1 MNHTLKADLLRLI
14 EHPHYQPRS
23 KAELARDL
31 GLDSRQR
38 AELRALVDELE
49 EAGILV
55 CMAKGKYAVKRLPE
69 NLVPGMVRI
78 LRSGKA
84 LFLPK
89 IGDPTPKKLGWDTAL
104 LPELELKPNRLGGA
118 LDGDR
123 VLARIDR
130 KIPKSR
136 RGGRKPPPSGLA
148 EDWKIRIEKVTERA
162 RSRWMGIFRTGK
174 TRKGRVLGDGV
185 GAPAYIELT
194 ELSALE
200 VLPGQ
205 LVSVEPVTYGGDK
218 QSPTGRI
225 IEVLGYPDDPHVDV
239 ESVIRKYDLATE
251 FPPAVTAEADALPES
266 PTQAELARRQN
277 CTGTSVITIDPATA
291 KDFDDAISVRKIPNG
306 WVLDVHIA
314 DVSHY
319 VKQGGSLDAEAR
331 RRGNSTYLPDRVLPM
346 LPPRLSDDLCSLRP
360 GVIRLTKLC
369 SIVFNRRG
377 KMLKTDFSDA
387 FICSKARLSYEEA
400 FQMIQGKGVGE
411 VPDMVRTAWEL
422 ASILRRNRYEKGA
435 LDLDFPEVRVIPDE
449 NGRPIDIITEE
460 YDESHQLIEEF
471 MLAANEAVA
480 IELQQKNRPAIYR
493 VHEEP
498 DAGKLFEF
506 ANLCRLYGHDVHDL
520 SQRQYLNKLMDSIK
534 GSPDEQLL
542 KLSLLKSLMRARYDT
557 DPLGH
562 YGLATVNYCHFTS
575 PIRRYADLVVH
586 RALNPLLKNPPTN
599 GKNGAGNIAELAE
612 AAEHISITER
622 NSAAAEKDAHR
633 MKLFEWLEAQCY
645 AETPKTH
652 EALIT
657 DARHF
662 GLLLELPKLQIKGL
676 IKPDQLPAGRWWY
689 EAFATRWTCNNGTML
704 YPGMRIKVIPAHVNR
719 DEQWADFTMIEE

>member
-1 MNHTLKADLLRLI
+1 MNNTLKQELLRLMG
-14 EHPHYQPRS
+14 HPHYQPRS

-49 EAGILV
+49 EQGVIV
-55 CMAKGKYAVKRLPE
+55 CRQKGRYALKHTSE
-69 NLVPGMVRI
+69 NTVPGMVRI

-89 IGDPTPKKLGWDTAL
+89 IGDPTPKKLGWDTDV
-104 LPELELKPNRLGGA
+104 LPELELKHHHLGGA

-136 RGGRKPPPSGLA
+136 RGGRKPLPSA
-148 EDWKIRIEKVTERA
+148 QPEDWKVRIEKVTQRA
-162 RSRWMGIFRTGK
+162 RSRWVGVFRAGK

-185 GAPAYIELT
+185 GSPAYIELT
-194 ELSALE
+194 KVPEQE

-205 LVSVEPVTYGGDK
+205 LVSVEPLTYGGEK

-225 IEVLGYPDDPHVDV
+225 VEVLGYPDDPHVDV
-239 ESVIRKYDLATE
+239 ESVIRKYDLATD
-251 FPPAVTAEADALPES
+251 FPLSVVAETAALPAEPS
-266 PTQAELARRQN
+266 KAELKRRCN
-277 CTGTSVITIDPATA
+277 CTGVTVITIDPATA

-319 VKQGGSLDAEAR
+319 VKHGGAPDAEAR

-369 SIVFNRRG
+369 TIVFNRQG
-377 KMLKTDFSDA
+377 KVLKTELSDA
-387 FICSKARLSYEEA
+387 FICSKARLTYAEAYE
-400 FQMIQGKGVGE
+400 MIKGKGEGE
-411 VPDMVRTAWEL
+411 VPDMVRTAWQL
-422 ASILRRNRYEKGA
+422 ASVLRRNRYEKGA
-435 LDLDFPEVRVIPDE
+435 LDLDFPEVRAILDD
-449 NGRPIDIITEE
+449 NGRVTDVITEE

-480 IELQQKNRPAIYR
+480 IELQRKARPAIYR

-520 SQRQYLNKLMDSIK
+520 SQRQYLNALMESIK
-534 GSPDEQLL
+534 GAPDEQLL

-557 DPLGH
+557 EPLGH
-562 YGLATVNYCHFTS
+562 YGLATANYCHFTS

-586 RALNPLLKNPPTN
+586 RALNPLLANPPEHA
-599 GKNGAGNIAELAE
+599 KKGAGSIAELAE

-633 MKLFEWLEAQCY
+633 MKMFEWLEAQCY
-645 AETPKTH
+645 ADTPKTH
-652 EALIT
+652 QPLIT

-662 GLLLELPKLQIKGL
+662 GFLIEQPKLQNKGL
-676 IKPDQLPAGRWWY
+676 NKPDHLPAGRWWY
-689 EAFATRWTCNNGTML
+689 EAFATRWTCNNGAML
-704 YPGMRIKVIPAHVNR
+704 YPGMRISVIPAHVNR
-719 DEQWADFTMIEE
+719 EEQWADFTMIAE